1 MCGQVGLILGRKR
14 RTKADLADL
23 RILFELL
30 LLHSEV
36 RGPHATG
43 IAWLKTGGFHR
54 IYKEPQPA
62 NDLVKR
68 CAFRQVLADVDSD
81 TTLLMGHTRW
91 STRGDPAN
99 NRNNHPLRAGVVI
112 GTHNG
117 TIFNADHL
125 FQRFGLP
132 RFAEVDSEVLFRMA
146 DLHTPEDAIDPVGFL
161 RGLKLFRGQISAVMA
176 SILDPTTILVLKGNK
191 PLSLC
196 LHRQRRVVAY
206 ASEQR
211 FLDAALGDEPG
222 WRYFD
227 VPEMTLLT
235 LRHDGEW
242 AVDMQ
247 PIDFISQTKPS
258 IHDHADP
265 KQRWVVA

>member
-14 RTKADLADL
+14 RTKVDLADL
-23 RILFELL
+23 RTLFELL

-43 IAWLKTGGFHR
+43 LAWLKVNGDYRLF
-54 IYKEPQPA
+54 KEPLPA
-62 NDLVKR
+62 RELVER
-68 CAFRQVLADVDSD
+68 GPFRQALAEVGSD

-117 TIFNADHL
+117 TIYNADYL
-125 FQRFGLP
+125 FRRFGLP
-132 RFAEVDSEVLFRMA
+132 RHADVDSELLFRLA
-146 DLHTPEDAIDPVGFL
+146 DHHTPEDAIDPVGFAK
-161 RGLKLFRGQISAVMA
+161 GLTLFRGQISAVMA
-176 SILDPTTILVLKGNK
+176 STLDPTTILVLKGNK
-191 PLSLC
+191 PLSLWFN
-196 LHRQRRVVAY
+196 RQRRVVAY
-206 ASEQR
+206 ASDEQ
-211 FLDAALGDEPG
+211 FLMGALSDSAG
-222 WRYFD
+222 WRPLG

-242 AVDMQ
+242 AVDMR
-247 PIDFISQTKPS
+247 PLDFIAQERPGTLPLG
-258 IHDHADP
+258 
-265 KQRWVVA
+265 VAA

>member
-43 IAWLKTGGFHR
+43 VAWLKVNGDYR
-54 IYKEPQPA
+54 LVKEPQPA
-62 NDLVKR
+62 RDLVER
-68 CAFRQVLADVDSD
+68 RAFRQLLAEVDSQ
-81 TTLLMGHTRW
+81 TTVLMGHTRW

-117 TIFNADHL
+117 TIYNADHL
-125 FQRFGLP
+125 FRRFRLP
-132 RFAEVDSEVLFRMA
+132 RHAEVDSEVLFRLA
-146 DLHTPEDAIDPVGFL
+146 DHHTPEDAIDPVGL
-161 RGLKLFRGQISAVMA
+161 VRGLKLFRGQISAVMA
-176 SILDPTTILVLKGNK
+176 STLDPTTILVLKGNK
-191 PLSLC
+191 PLTLC

-206 ASEQR
+206 ASEAR
-211 FLDAALGDEPG
+211 FLDAALGDEAG
-222 WRYFD
+222 WCDLD

-242 AVDMQ
+242 AVDLQ
-247 PIDFISQTKPS
+247 PLAFVTQERPGTLPLG
-258 IHDHADP
+258 
-265 KQRWVVA
+265 VAA